1 MRKCT
6 LATCVKNKLKT
17 CQRLESGM
25 RKTRRLM
32 HQESMREGELL
43 QDTKEGRIREVS
55 RLGVWLE
62 GGGRTC

>member
-43 QDTKEGRIREVS
+43 HDTKEGRIREVS

>member
-1 MRKCT
+1 
-6 LATCVKNKLKT
+6 
-17 CQRLESGM
+17 
-25 RKTRRLM
+25 M